1 MDPVT
6 YPPKL
11 CPLRSFGPTF
21 LGETSN
27 PRNKSHSPQPPIR
40 KRLYSED
47 FNSILL
53 DVEIN
58 QKKFREKPKPMLLTP
73 QIEPFCDQ
81 IELNEDAQVF
91 SDVVINTEAKMGFFP
106 DQEVEG
112 ERDEVQI
119 FERGLLPLRE
129 ESQFEEEELDMMSV
143 EIAKEDKHKQH
154 FRDIFDSG
162 RKEILGK
169 RAFMETGRGLGKR
182 DQKGKKM
189 KIKDLEYKKNL
200 NLEENSTYCF
210 NSKSGI
216 SQRQVVAKDDRFRS
230 PKHLIEKK
238 KKEHVMPAPKRDSR
252 VSSEKRGSH
261 VQGWDQIY

>member
-6 YPPKL
+6 YPQKL

-58 QKKFREKPKPMLLTP
+58 QKKFKEKPKSMLLTP
-73 QIEPFCDQ
+73 QIEPFGDRS
-81 IELNEDAQVF
+81 EPNEDAQVF
-91 SDVVINTEAKMGFFP
+91 SDVVINTESKMGFFP
-106 DQEVEG
+106 DEEVEI
-112 ERDEVQI
+112 EREERHI

-143 EIAKEDKHKQH
+143 EMGKEDKQKQH

-169 RAFMETGRGLGKR
+169 RAFMETGPRLGKK
-182 DQKGKKM
+182 DQKGRKM
-189 KIKDLEYKKNL
+189 KMKDLEYKKNL

-210 NSKSGI
+210 NSKKGI
-216 SQRQVVAKDDRFRS
+216 SKGQEVVQDDRFRS
-230 PKHLIEKK
+230 PKQLIEKKK
-238 KKEHVMPAPKRDSR
+238 KKEHVMQAPKRDSR
-252 VSSEKRGSH
+252 VMTEKRGSH
-261 VQGWDQIY
+261 VQG